1 MRDLQI
7 ANENRRKI
15 VKPDEEDEQAIENYD
30 AQMRALIATD
40 DDMEAMENE
49 YATLQTEEQQLQPEL
64 ESLNTRKKNMALIN
78 DQVGGWTKRV
88 IAKMQDQLG
97 GMTIQTEDRP
107 IA

>member
-15 VKPDEEDEQAIENYD
+15 EKPDEDDEHAVESYD
-30 AQMRALIATD
+30 AKMRVLMATK

-64 ESLNTRKKNMALIN
+64 ESLNVRKKNMQLIN
-78 DQVGGWTKRV
+78 DQVGGPKHV
-88 IAKMQDQLG
+88 N
-97 GMTIQTEDRP
+97 QTF
-107 IA
+107 